1 MRLGRGAAPRATL
14 DQLLLACRDGLL
26 AGSGLAR
33 PSDSAGVGFVA
44 PRVLPA
50 FRCDGA
56 GTVLMHAL
64 AGHLCE
70 LGLPAVRASVAGP
83 GSLAFAARF
92 GFAETDQQIEQ
103 VRRIAAES
111 AGVLA
116 MAAGVAAQASIPVSS
131 CLVTCDDVRLVAP

>member
-1 MRLGRGAAPRATL
+1 
-14 DQLLLACRDGLL
+14 
-26 AGSGLAR
+26 
-33 PSDSAGVGFVA
+33 
-44 PRVLPA
+44 
-50 FRCDGA
+50 
-56 GTVLMHAL
+56 MHAL

-83 GSLAFAARF
+83 GSLAFAAWF

-103 VRRIAAES
+103 VRRIAAEP

-116 MAAGVAAQASIPVSS
+116 MAAGVAAQASIPVSG